1 MTGNRDTITSILPP
15 CSSDAV
21 RLFSHNR
28 GDSAIRTMRL
38 LNCDNY
44 SFCPVAVLYYCI
56 VLYDTKEQGTL
67 GWELI
72 IAKVRFHG
80 LCISK
85 KFQVQ
90 YQMCFC
96 KANINF
102 IFKQSKK
109 GDRRSSNNKNHN
121 ENIFKTKK
129 NIKILKIVYDLLLNS
144 HLRDKAKFNL
154 IIA

>member
-15 CSSDAV
+15 RSTNIPVSP
-21 RLFSHNR
+21 
-28 GDSAIRTMRL
+28 TL
-38 LNCDNY
+38 LSCFPTTEVTVPYVQWD
-44 SFCPVAVLYYCI
+44 FLIVTIIVFVLLLLLYYCI

-72 IAKVRFHG
+72 IVNVRFHG

-109 GDRRSSNNKNHN
+109 KATADQVTIKIIMKIYLKQEKKH
-121 ENIFKTKK
+121 K
-129 NIKILKIVYDLLLNS
+129 NIENC
-144 HLRDKAKFNL
+144 LRPSSKFSS
-154 IIA
+154 

>member
-15 CSSDAV
+15 CSTYIPVSP
-21 RLFSHNR
+21 
-28 GDSAIRTMRL
+28 TL
-38 LNCDNY
+38 LRCFPTTEVTVPYVQWD
-44 SFCPVAVLYYCI
+44 FLIVTIIVFVLLLLLYYCI

-72 IAKVRFHG
+72 IANVRFHG

-121 ENIFKTKK
+121 ENIFKTRKKHK
-129 NIKILKIVYDLLLNS
+129 NIENC
-144 HLRDKAKFNL
+144 LRPSSKFSS
-154 IIA
+154 